1 MCISWLIT
9 YTFDGV
15 LYVADSTIA
24 QLRAK
29 LATPSKALKNLRQFP
44 TFGPPREP
52 IHFSPSEKGFQ
63 TSSSSSS
70 SLRSPAAPTARSSQ
84 QLFIPTYPAENGDL
98 VGDGSHSVYTLTQHK
113 SSILQM
119 DMSRNILS
127 IISYI

>member
-1 MCISWLIT
+1 MIT
-9 YTFDGV
+9 YTYNV
-15 LYVADSTIA
+15 LYVADNTIA

-29 LATPSKALKNLRQFP
+29 LATPSKALKNLQQFP

-52 IHFSPSEKGFQ
+52 IHFSPSDKGFH

-70 SLRSPAAPTARSSQ
+70 SLRSPAAPTTRSSQ
-84 QLFIPTYPAENGDL
+84 QLFVPTYPTGNGDL
-98 VGDGSHSVYTLTQHK
+98 VGDGNHSVYTLIQYK